1 MTDKDLRIGDVVMTN
16 GQTYGTKRGELYIV
30 TKIDSEVYVL
40 RKDGKY
46 LKGGVNITNI
56 KRLDDRYIGGAWVD
70 YLIPVPLTKELLL
83 KLGFVERENKHLDS
97 VKDYK
102 FETDKGTIEIFSY
115 SKYWSLYVKS
125 IDFNYD
131 TSMDL
136 HYMHELQHV
145 IWDNLH
151 IELNTGK
158 L

>member
-1 MTDKDLRIGDVVMTN
+1 M
-16 GQTYGTKRGELYIV
+16 
-30 TKIDSEVYVL
+30 L

-131 TSMDL
+131 TRPICVPKSC
-136 HYMHELQHV
+136 
-145 IWDNLH
+145 
-151 IELNTGK
+151 
-158 L
+158 

>member
-83 KLGFVERENKHLDS
+83 KLGFVESKNSLINKI
-97 VKDYK
+97 K
-102 FETDKGTIEIFSY
+102 TR
-115 SKYWSLYVKS
+115 
-125 IDFNYD
+125 
-131 TSMDL
+131 
-136 HYMHELQHV
+136 
-145 IWDNLH
+145 IWD
-151 IELNTGK
+151 
-158 L
+158 